1 MIKSLFTVP
10 IFQQKLNLNLHSIEK
25 YCLSEKQK
33 NKVGRTRSN
42 KGGWQSKNLKI
53 TQPELNNL
61 ILDIENSSK
70 EFCKL
75 LKLKSVVLQDIWINI
90 NNYNCVNIPHLHP
103 GSILSGVFYVKVPKN
118 GGNIRFQRPGYDSFN
133 CIWPD
138 KKDNSLFLEMD
149 ETNSPE
155 WWMPSMNNILYIF
168 PSWLSHWVEPNL
180 NKKENRISISFNM
193 V

>member
-1 MIKSLFTVP
+1 MPGNDTASTTVKHNP
-10 IFQQKLNLNLHSIEK
+10 NIFE
-25 YCLSEKQK
+25 
-33 NKVGRTRSN
+33 
-42 KGGWQSKNLKI
+42 KNLYIKMFLESKGANYLDNLGVSFKEI
-53 TQPELNNL
+53 KLVSSWLNEQGRNQTVGL
-61 ILDIENSSK
+61 HNHRSVK
-70 EFCKL
+70 GEFD
-75 LKLKSVVLQDIWINI
+75 QI
-90 NNYNCVNIPHLHP
+90 
-103 GSILSGVFYVKVPKN
+103 SGVFYVKVPKN

-155 WWMPSMNNILYIF
+155 WWMPSMNNILYLF